1 MVEKPFKDEFKVK
14 ATRKALS
21 KGNVRKIQLIVKT
34 NHIVIINKTVYFTS
48 CFFDTSFRLQ
58 KMNTNNKMAI
68 VTEKKDGFNDISTII
83 EMNSTNDKN

>member
-34 NHIVIINKTVYFTS
+34 NHIANWITYS
-48 CFFDTSFRLQ
+48 FFYCPPFSR
-58 KMNTNNKMAI
+58 
-68 VTEKKDGFNDISTII
+68 
-83 EMNSTNDKN
+83 KNFA